1 MCATSFMQKSFT
13 KLKLLSVLLVFIDFI
28 ILSYTGVPEILGGER
43 TNSFNKTADEIHD
56 HGLID

>member
-1 MCATSFMQKSFT
+1 MQKSFT